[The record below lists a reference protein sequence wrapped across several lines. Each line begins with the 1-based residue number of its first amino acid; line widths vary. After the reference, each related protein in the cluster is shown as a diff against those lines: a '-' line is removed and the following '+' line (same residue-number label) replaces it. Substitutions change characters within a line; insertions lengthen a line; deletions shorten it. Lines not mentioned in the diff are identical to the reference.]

1 MCNHHNGYV
10 ARNFYIEKVN
20 GNSMKDV
27 DERTRNMWYSLES
40 KADLKRFDE
49 TWKCLYTQ
57 EAMDEFMENLYS
69 LTAALSQIVR

>member
-1 MCNHHNGYV
+1 
-10 ARNFYIEKVN
+10 
-20 GNSMKDV
+20 MKDV

-49 TWKCLYTQ
+49 TWKCFYTQ

-69 LTAALSQIVR
+69 LTATLSQIVR